1 MKEGHICLDLNDL
14 AGKIIFRNDEG
25 KEIIE
30 CPRLD
35 LWLALLRKSSCVGD
49 PGYFKP
55 LILDAKNRLYL
66 HRYWQYEK
74 AWAMTVHKSQ
84 GLEFEM
90 VLLVLSDRD
99 VRLITRELVYT
110 GITRTRG
117 GVDIWAGEDLLM
129 KAIARVISRKSGLA
143 DTLRNLTVL

>member
-1 MKEGHICLDLNDL
+1 
-14 AGKIIFRNDEG
+14 
-25 KEIIE
+25 
-30 CPRLD
+30 
-35 LWLALLRKSSCVGD
+35 
-49 PGYFKP
+49 
-55 LILDAKNRLYL
+55 
-66 HRYWQYEK
+66 
-74 AWAMTVHKSQ
+74 MTVHKSQ
-84 GLEFEM
+84 GSELEK